1 MGSLKYMAPRYAD
14 AGVVFMYR
22 VGLRLLSSLLVIAVA
37 GGAVPVQAQSDKAAA
52 SAPAAPASSAAS
64 SDAASA
70 QADQAD
76 KPVDK
81 TDQTDPLKRKP
92 NEKQKKAQKRALNV
106 ELSKTYKKWLNE
118 DVVWIISDE
127 ERAAFK
133 QLSNDEE
140 RDNFIEAFW
149 QRRDPTPDTEENEYK
164 EEHYRRIAYANE
176 HFAAGIPGWKTDR
189 GRMYIMYGPAD
200 EVDSHPSGGSYQR
213 PMEEGG
219 GETST
224 FPFEDW
230 RYRYLEGIGQEI
242 IIEFVDTCMCGD
254 YHMTIDRSE
263 KDALKTTPNAGL
275 TLYEQMGM
283 ASKAD
288 RFSGGGLEQLG
299 AGPNSASQQTKQFD
313 RLEQFAKLQAPPPV
327 KFKDLEEI
335 VNTKL
340 ITNLMPFD
348 VRSDFV
354 KVTGDTVLVP
364 ITIQV
369 KYRDITFSNKDG
381 VQRGTVNIFGR
392 VSTLTGR
399 IVQTFEDTAQV
410 DVPEE
415 LLPKT
420 AENSSVYW
428 KALPLRPGRYKVEI
442 AVKDVNGDRKG
453 LWSRGIVVPE
463 YSDDKLSTSTLI
475 VADQMEAVPTKDVST
490 GSFVIG
496 LTKVRPRVAPAD
508 GKPALFKKIHDQK
521 VNFWMQV
528 YNLGVDEKTHKP
540 SATFEYDI
548 VNVATNKPVVQKTET
563 TETMG
568 NVGEQ
573 VTLQKSIAS
582 ANLQPGI
589 YRIDIKVNDNI
600 SKQTI
605 DPSATF
611 AVE

>member
-1 MGSLKYMAPRYAD
+1 M
-14 AGVVFMYR
+14 VR
-22 VGLRLLSSLLVIAVA
+22 VGSRYLSSLVILAVA
-37 GGAVPVQAQSDKAAA
+37 SAFAGPARAQSDKPAPSSQPSS
-52 SAPAAPASSAAS
+52 SAPGSSAPASSATAPGS
-64 SDAASA
+64 QVQPGDEI
-70 QADQAD
+70 
-76 KPVDK
+76 
-81 TDQTDPLKRKP
+81 DPLKRAP
-92 NEKQKKAQKRALNV
+92 TATQKKQQKAALKV
-106 ELSKTYKKWLNE
+106 ELSRVYKKWLNE
-118 DVVWIISDE
+118 DVVWIITDE

-176 HFAAGIPGWKTDR
+176 HFAAGIPGWKSDR
-189 GRMYIMYGPAD
+189 GRIYIMYGPAD
-200 EVDSHPSGGSYQR
+200 EVDSHPSGGSYER

-230 RYRYLEGIGQEI
+230 RYRYLEGIGQEVI
-242 IIEFVDTCMCGD
+242 VEFVDSCMCGD
-254 YHMTIDRSE
+254 YHMTMDRSE
-263 KDALKTTPNAGL
+263 KDALKMTPNAGL

-283 ASKAD
+283 ANKAS
-288 RFSGGGLEQLG
+288 RFNGNGMEQLG
-299 AGPNSASQQTKQFD
+299 TGPDSASQATKQFD

-335 VNTKL
+335 VNTKI

-348 VRSDFV
+348 VRTDFV

-364 ITIQV
+364 ITVQL
-369 KYRDITFSNKDG
+369 KYRDITFANKDG
-381 VQRGTVNIFGR
+381 VQRGTVNIFMR

-399 IVQTFEDTAQV
+399 IVQTQEEPVQV
-410 DVPEE
+410 DVPAE
-415 LLPKT
+415 LLPRT
-420 AENSSVYW
+420 AENSAVYW

-463 YSDDKLSTSTLI
+463 YSDDKLSTSSLI
-475 VADQMEAVPTKDVST
+475 VADVMEPVPTKDVST
-490 GSFVIG
+490 GQFVIG
-496 LTKVRPRVAPAD
+496 LNKVRPRVAPAD
-508 GKPALFKKIHDQK
+508 GKPALFKRSRDQK

-548 VNVATNKPVVQKTET
+548 VNIATNKPVVQKTES

-568 NVGEQ
+568 NIGEQ
-573 VTLQKSIAS
+573 VTLLKSIA
-582 ANLQPGI
+582 ATNLQPGV